1 MHISEGVLSVPV
13 LISGWGLTLAG
24 TAAGIKKI
32 KNEDIPKVAILSSAF
47 FVASLIHV
55 PFGVT
60 SVHLILNG
68 LLGILLGWS
77 AVPSILIALLMQAVL
92 FQYGGLSSLG
102 VNTVIMALPAVL
114 SYYIFRKALR
124 KKESKDQDIHDC
136 EIKSISISKF
146 WSNNSLRITSF
157 FCGTFTI
164 AVSALLLGIALA
176 LSGDEFIL
184 AAKLAV
190 MAHIPVMVIE
200 GIITSSSVL
209 FLKKVKP
216 EALDL

>member
-1 MHISEGVLSVPV
+1 MHISEGVLSAPV

-24 TAAGIKKI
+24 IVAGIKKI
-32 KNEDIPKVAILSSAF
+32 KNEDIPKVAVLSASF

-68 LLGILLGWS
+68 LLGILLGWA
-77 AVPSILIALLMQAVL
+77 AVPSILIALLMQAIL

-102 VNTVIMALPAVL
+102 VNTVVMALPAII
-114 SYYIFRKALR
+114 SYHIFRKAT
-124 KKESKDQDIHDC
+124 KPKEP
-136 EIKSISISKF
+136 EIQYCNVKTISIF
-146 WSNNSLRITSF
+146 NFLRDNSLCIVAF
-157 FCGTFTI
+157 FCGAFAI
-164 AVSALLLGIALA
+164 AMSALLLGTALA

-184 AAKLAV
+184 VAKLAII
-190 MAHIPVMVIE
+190 AHIPVMAIE
-200 GIITSSSVL
+200 GIITAFCIL

-216 EALDL
+216 KALNL

>member
-32 KNEDIPKVAILSSAF
+32 KNEDIPKVAVLSASF
-47 FVASLIHV
+47 FVTSLIHV

-68 LLGILLGWS
+68 LLGILLGWA
-77 AVPSILIALLMQAVL
+77 AVPSILIALLMQAIL

-102 VNTVIMALPAVL
+102 VNTIIMALPAVM
-114 SYYIFRKALR
+114 SYHIFINTIRKKRLNSHIADNNDQAVYIFNFLR
-124 KKESKDQDIHDC
+124 
-136 EIKSISISKF
+136 
-146 WSNNSLRITSF
+146 NNSLCIIAF
-157 FCGTFTI
+157 FCGALAI
-164 AVSALLLGIALA
+164 AVSALLLGVALA
-176 LSGDEFIL
+176 FSGNEFVL
-184 AAKLAV
+184 VAKLAV
-190 MAHIPVMVIE
+190 IAHIPVMIIE
-200 GIITSSSVL
+200 GIITASCVL

-216 EALDL
+216 EALGS